1 MMMMM
6 EYLEYLEVVW
16 DYLVIFWAYSPW
28 IAYFLAFVTLVP
40 KIWKQTVSGAE
51 IELRTV
57 KFHRCYGAE
66 RCCHPLEEA
75 DDIVRPR
82 KKVLRRFP
90 APKRDPSTTI
100 DDKFESTIIH
110 SSQTATSSSSSSQQA
125 PTLLPTQ
132 PNHVNQIAKMF
143 EGNARKVNR
152 VTPIVTNEHNSGLQ
166 QQQHQHQQQQQQSDE
181 SAMTKKS
188 VNDDLKYEKMTL
200 RNLEER
206 YFKPS
211 PLAAPPPSSSSST
224 ISTKTENIPEND
236 ENSGD
241 LLNCPLEKST
251 SSIAIQRRRQ
261 PSTSPSPPPP
271 PPSKQLSRPNSLMA
285 SIENIFALAGK
296 ATLSPNGGPV
306 TSIEEILS
314 QRRLSRPLSAYS
326 ISDLLGDSVPDES
339 YIESFFGNL
348 NK

>member
-1 MMMMM
+1 M
-6 EYLEYLEVVW
+6 EYLDYLEVGW
-16 DYLVIFWAYSPW
+16 DYLVILWAYSPW
-28 IAYFLAFVTLVP
+28 IAYFLAFITLVP
-40 KIWKQTVSGAE
+40 KVWSRTVAGAE
-51 IELRTV
+51 TELQSV

-66 RCCHPLEEA
+66 RCCHPLEA
-75 DDIVRPR
+75 DDDIVRPR
-82 KKVLRRFP
+82 KKVLRRY
-90 APKRDPSTTI
+90 APKRDAI
-100 DDKFESTIIH
+100 VVEDKFEAH
-110 SSQTATSSSSSSQQA
+110 SQETSSKA
-125 PTLLPTQ
+125 TLLPTQ

-152 VTPIVTNEHNSGLQ
+152 VTPIVTNEQNSGLQ
-166 QQQHQHQQQQQQSDE
+166 QQQQTDDTSV
-181 SAMTKKS
+181 TKKPS
-188 VNDDLKYEKMTL
+188 NEDLKYEKMTL

-211 PLAAPPPSSSSST
+211 PQHSAQQPPVMVGKP
-224 ISTKTENIPEND
+224 ENIPEND

-241 LLNCPLEKST
+241 VLNRRPSAAETSST
-251 SSIAIQRRRQ
+251 SSIVIQRRRY

-271 PPSKQLSRPNSLMA
+271 PSRQLSRPNSLMA

-296 ATLSPNGGPV
+296 NSLSPNGGGGPV

-326 ISDLLGDSVPDES
+326 ISDLLGDSLPDES

-348 NK
+348 NPNK